1 MHESK
6 INQMSHLIHAL
17 DVISLTVICETVIY
31 PWNLRLLELMYFDIT
46 LSYHSDILTES
57 IYVHVH
63 VGADYQY
70 LHITLHLHMN

>member
-17 DVISLTVICETVIY
+17 DVISLTVISETVIY

-46 LSYHSDILTES
+46 LSYHS
-57 IYVHVH
+57 V
-63 VGADYQY
+63 
-70 LHITLHLHMN
+70 